1 MKLIKLNL
9 AFVFILITFTNYSQT
24 SNESAFA
31 LGLST
36 GYNNGFGVQLN
47 GTALQPIQTLPIQL
61 RVGIGYTKLDPG
73 NAADAR
79 RIFINNATNG
89 VPEEKAK
96 AFDYRLDVLWD
107 SNLFNLAEAYWS
119 VGPRYSSYTANFK
132 YVGGN
137 EDFDVT
143 SKQFGVGLGAES
155 QFPIS
160 NKLNLVAA
168 AGLDYFFNNTLQG
181 HDTSYSPGNDNV
193 NPRNDNQNNDT
204 QFNYSDA
211 NEAVKQPDFMP
222 RVLLGVIYKL

>member
-9 AFVFILITFTNYSQT
+9 AFVFLLITLSNHSQT
-24 SNESAFA
+24 NDESAFA

-47 GTALQPIQTLPIQL
+47 GTALKPLQSLAIQL

-73 NAADAR
+73 NAVDAR

-96 AFDYRLDVLWD
+96 AFDYRLDVLWA
-107 SNLFNLAEAYWS
+107 SNLFNLEQAYWS

-160 NKLNLVAA
+160 DKLNLVAA
-168 AGLDYFFNNTLQG
+168 AGLDYFFNNTLKG
-181 HDTSYSPGNDNV
+181 HDTSYSPDDDNV
-193 NPRNDNQNNDT
+193 NPRNDNQNNDA
-204 QFNYSDA
+204 QFTYSDA
-211 NEAVKQPDFMP
+211 NEAIKQPDFMP
-222 RVLLGVIYKL
+222 RILLGVVYKL

>member
-1 MKLIKLNL
+1 MNLLKLNL
-9 AFVFILITFTNYSQT
+9 SILLLLLTFTNQAQT
-24 SNESAFA
+24 SDESGFA

-47 GTALQPIQTLPIQL
+47 GTALQPLQSLPIQL
-61 RVGIGYTKLDPG
+61 RIGIGYTKLDAG
-73 NAADAR
+73 NSADAR

-96 AFDYRLDVLWD
+96 AFDYRFDVLWA
-107 SNLFNLAEAYWS
+107 SGLFNLDEAYWS

-160 NKLNLVAA
+160 SKLNLVAA
-168 AGLDYFFNNTLQG
+168 AGLDYFFNNTLKG
-181 HDTSYSPGNDNV
+181 HDTNYNPDNDNV
-193 NPRNDNQNNDT
+193 NPRDDNQNDNVEFTFD
-204 QFNYSDA
+204 DA
-211 NEAVKQPDFMP
+211 NDAIKQPNFMP
-222 RVLLGVIYKL
+222 RVLFGVIYKL